1 MVNILTSD
9 RASFSKLVVV
19 VVFGVL
25 IASQAG
31 CSSLGLGEGEKSSSS
46 GNDLL
51 SALPSFSSSKD
62 KKLNE
67 NVSARTVYGEKGVV
81 LYDPLGDGSDFVL
94 DSSGRIVKSDVDAA
108 EAQQEVNDLERR
120 FYLSNKHLKDGEN
133 LFYSGLYEESLIE
146 VNAALELTPRSA
158 KAYGMKGSAEYK
170 LGNIEKAKAA
180 WMVAL
185 KLDPNMK
192 SAARAL
198 FLVN

>member
-1 MVNILTSD
+1 MINVLTHGRSGL
-9 RASFSKLVVV
+9 FKLVVV
-19 VVFGVL
+19 IAFGSL
-25 IASQAG
+25 IVGQTG
-31 CSSLGLGEGEKSSSS
+31 CSSLGIGEEEGGSSS
-46 GNDLL
+46 GTDLL
-51 SALPSFSSSKD
+51 SVLPSLNNAKD

-67 NVSARTVYGEKGVV
+67 NVSARTIYGEKGVV

-108 EAQQEVNDLERR
+108 EAQQEINDLERR

-170 LGNIEKAKAA
+170 LGNVEKAKAA

>member
-1 MVNILTSD
+1 MMNKVKYLSTSLA
-9 RASFSKLVVV
+9 RLAAVSLAGLVVV
-19 VVFGVL
+19 
-25 IASQAG
+25 ISQVS
-31 CSSLGLGEGEKSSSS
+31 CSSLGLGEDPAG
-46 GNDLL
+46 DLL
-51 SALPSFSSSKD
+51 DKLPSIPLSSKQ

-67 NVSARTVYGEKGVV
+67 NVSARSVYGEKGVV

-94 DSSGRIVKSDVDAA
+94 DPSGRIVKSDVDAA
-108 EAQQEVNDLERR
+108 EAQLEINDLERR
-120 FYLSNKHLKDGEN
+120 FFLANKHLKDGEN
-133 LFYSGLYEESLIE
+133 LFYSGLYEESLVEI
-146 VNAALELTPRSA
+146 NAALELAPRSA
-158 KAYGMKGSAEYK
+158 KGYGMKGSAEYK